1 VIAKGEPWGRPAA
14 GPPDLEVRGDDG
26 DLASAV
32 RTSPGARV
40 RFVAGPASDLARV
53 VGLADVPAG
62 QTELPVDALV
72 VDLVHD
78 DASGLAVNMVV
89 LGIPPDRL
97 RAWHRRRH
105 CTVTVDDRTVFD
117 GHATTIVVANGQ
129 FLRGLDVVPRGHPG
143 DGRFEVQVYTLGAAT
158 RRAMRRRLPTGDHV
172 PHPQIVQRGGR
183 TLTARFE
190 RPQPF
195 EVDGRTLPARSA
207 ITVDVAPEALVL
219 LV

>member
-1 VIAKGEPWGRPAA
+1 MIDKGEPWGRPVA
-14 GPPDLEVRGDDG
+14 GPPDLEVHGDDVA
-26 DLASAV
+26 LAVAV

-40 RFVAGPASDLARV
+40 RFVAAPASDLARA

-72 VDLVHD
+72 IDVAPD
-78 DASGLAVNMVV
+78 DSSSLAVNMVV

-97 RAWHRRRH
+97 RAWHRRRR
-105 CTVTVDDRTVFD
+105 CTVAVDERTVFE
-117 GHATTIVVANGQ
+117 GHATTVVVANGQ

-143 DGRFEVQVYTLGAAT
+143 DGRGEVQVYALGAMT

-172 PHPQIVQRGGR
+172 PHPQILQRSGR